1 MLKSGRF
8 FFKLG
13 HIWPWLDMTTR
24 FQARFMGIQQLNS
37 NLEDSEINSLWLIF
51 SDSISAIAS
60 WKQ

>member
-1 MLKSGRF
+1 
-8 FFKLG
+8 
-13 HIWPWLDMTTR
+13 MTTR